1 MDPGGYFIINGS
13 EKTCLGQERAAEN
26 QVQCFNISKNNS
38 KWEWLA
44 EIKSVPDFKCISPK
58 QISLYIS
65 SKSNG
70 YGKGIYLQIPR
81 IKNPIPLFIIYRAL
95 GVISDEEICKHIVLD
110 TNNDNELIKKIMI
123 SIRGSI
129 VDANTYLT
137 KEEALKYITS
147 HAMYTP
153 LNMDKETGARK
164 KLEFTINVL
173 TDDLFPHCRT
183 HTQKLYFLGYMANRL
198 ICCSLGI
205 NKPDDRDSSVSYTHL
220 TLPTKA

>member
-1 MDPGGYFIINGS
+1 MVSILIQLIM
-13 EKTCLGQERAAEN
+13 TQ
-26 QVQCFNISKNNS
+26 
-38 KWEWLA
+38 
-44 EIKSVPDFKCISPK
+44 

-205 NKPDDRDSSVSYTHL
+205 NKPDDRDSYLNKRIDL
-220 TLPTKA
+220 TGTLLNNLFRNYFNKLVKDMSKQVIREINNIFSSFILLYIFSIC